1 MAISHDAH
9 TVKQFDVL
17 LANLRNLV
25 LEMGGLVEEQIQ
37 HAIQALDDEDLTAAR
52 EVVARDQ
59 VINGLQVK
67 ADEDCVS
74 LIALRQ
80 PLGSDLRLIM
90 SLSKIVTDLE
100 RIGDEAEKIARMTIK
115 TYDGDS
121 SPPSAKLL
129 RDVVPMAKLAQNML
143 HNCLDA
149 LARLDVGKAVEVAR
163 AMGAALEGAV
173 RFGANGADPFGR
185 AGAAR
190 LRCPDVIVFSLSARV
205 RGYHSGISRTF
216 AFSEPSPRYRQI
228 YHVVRQAQEEAFRAA
243 RPGIPAGKVDEAAR
257 SAIHR
262 GGLGKYFTHGVG
274 HGVGLD
280 ESEEPILA
288 SGNDIILEDG
298 MVVAMGPGIYLP
310 GEFGVRLEDVVLVTP
325 TGPRHLPAMSA
336 PSP

>member
-143 HNCLDA
+143 HGCLDA
-149 LARLDVGKAVEVAR
+149 LARLDVEKAVEVAQGDDELDQEFQSALR
-163 AMGAALEGAV
+163 RLITYMMEDPRTIGHAINVIFIVKALERIGDHSKNIAEYLIYLVKGKDV
-173 RFGANGADPFGR
+173 RHVSM
-185 AGAAR
+185 
-190 LRCPDVIVFSLSARV
+190 DVLVQDAL
-205 RGYHSGISRTF
+205 
-216 AFSEPSPRYRQI
+216 
-228 YHVVRQAQEEAFRAA
+228 QEE
-243 RPGIPAGKVDEAAR
+243 
-257 SAIHR
+257 
-262 GGLGKYFTHGVG
+262 
-274 HGVGLD
+274 
-280 ESEEPILA
+280 
-288 SGNDIILEDG
+288 
-298 MVVAMGPGIYLP
+298 
-310 GEFGVRLEDVVLVTP
+310 
-325 TGPRHLPAMSA
+325 
-336 PSP
+336 

>member
-143 HNCLDA
+143 HGCLDA
-149 LARLDVGKAVEVAR
+149 LARLDVEKAVEVAQGDDELDQEFQSALR
-163 AMGAALEGAV
+163 RLITYMMEDPRTIGHAINVIFIVKALERIG
-173 RFGANGADPFGR
+173 D
-185 AGAAR
+185 
-190 LRCPDVIVFSLSARV
+190 
-205 RGYHSGISRTF
+205 HSKNI
-216 AFSEPSPRYRQI
+216 AEY
-228 YHVVRQAQEEAFRAA
+228 
-243 RPGIPAGKVDEAAR
+243 
-257 SAIHR
+257 
-262 GGLGKYFTHGVG
+262 L
-274 HGVGLD
+274 
-280 ESEEPILA
+280 
-288 SGNDIILEDG
+288 
-298 MVVAMGPGIYLP
+298 IYLVK
-310 GEFGVRLEDVVLVTP
+310 GKDVRHVSMDVLVQDA
-325 TGPRHLPAMSA
+325 LKEE
-336 PSP
+336 

>member
-1 MAISHDAH
+1 MAISQDAH
-9 TVKQFDVL
+9 TVKHFDVL

-149 LARLDVGKAVEVAR
+149 LARLDVEKAVEVAQGDDELDQEFQSALR
-163 AMGAALEGAV
+163 RLITYMMEDPRTIGHAINVIFIVKALERIG
-173 RFGANGADPFGR
+173 D
-185 AGAAR
+185 
-190 LRCPDVIVFSLSARV
+190 
-205 RGYHSGISRTF
+205 HSKNI
-216 AFSEPSPRYRQI
+216 AEY
-228 YHVVRQAQEEAFRAA
+228 
-243 RPGIPAGKVDEAAR
+243 
-257 SAIHR
+257 
-262 GGLGKYFTHGVG
+262 L
-274 HGVGLD
+274 
-280 ESEEPILA
+280 
-288 SGNDIILEDG
+288 
-298 MVVAMGPGIYLP
+298 IYLVK
-310 GEFGVRLEDVVLVTP
+310 GKDVRHVSMDVLVQDA
-325 TGPRHLPAMSA
+325 LKEE
-336 PSP
+336 